1 MTVLQVLLC
10 VLFPAAAIWAGER
23 FRVAKFFGP
32 VTLCYLVG
40 VLAANV
46 PGIRLNAQ
54 AAMSVSEVAVPL
66 AIPLLLFSTDVR
78 QWPRL
83 ARSLLLSFGAACLA
97 AVVAAASV
105 GWFFRDRTEEWWKIA
120 GMLVGVY
127 VGGTA
132 NMAAIG
138 RVLEARSETFVL
150 LNAADLTAG
159 GLYLLFLLTFAQ
171 RLFLRFMSPF
181 TAAAH
186 HEAFE
191 HPGEGLAA
199 WTRHHLRDMGLGF
212 GLSAL
217 IVGGVVGPAV
227 WITGKLEAGP
237 VLLGITTLG
246 ILASLSPRV
255 RALQGAYE
263 LGEYLLLI
271 FCVAMGSLADAR
283 LLSGGSMTLFLYVWG
298 VMGLAIVIHVVLS
311 ALLRIDVDSVLICS
325 TATIYGPAQIGPMAA
340 ALKNRVLVGP
350 GLTLAL
356 AGFALGN
363 YLGLLTA
370 WGLRWLG
377 GGSG

>member
-1 MTVLQVLLC
+1 MTVFQVLLC
-10 VLFPAAAIWAGER
+10 LLFPAVAIWAGER
-23 FRVAKFFGP
+23 FRLAKFLGP
-32 VTLCYLVG
+32 VTLCYMAG
-40 VLAANV
+40 VLVANV
-46 PGIRLNAQ
+46 PGIRLSTEAPL
-54 AAMSVSEVAVPL
+54 SVSEAAVPL
-66 AIPLLLFSTDVR
+66 AIPLLLFSTDLR

-97 AVVAAASV
+97 AVVAAGGV

-159 GLYLLFLLTFAQ
+159 GAYLIFLLTFAQ
-171 RLFLRFMSPF
+171 RLFLRFMPPF

-191 HPGEGLAA
+191 HPGEGLGA

-212 GLSAL
+212 GLSVL
-217 IVGGVVGPAV
+217 IAAAVVVPARV
-227 WITGKLEAGP
+227 ITGKLEAGP

-246 ILASLSPRV
+246 ILASLWRPV
-255 RALQGAYE
+255 RTLRGTYE
-263 LGEYLLLI
+263 VGEYLLLI
-271 FCVAMGSLADAR
+271 FCVAVGSLADAR
-283 LLSGGSMTLFLYVWG
+283 LLSGGSMTLFLYVWL
-298 VMGLAIVIHVVLS
+298 VMGVAIVIHLTLS
-311 ALLRIDVDSVLICS
+311 ALLRIDVDSTLICS
-325 TATIYGPAQIGPMAA
+325 TATIYGPALIGPVAA

-377 GGSG
+377 GG